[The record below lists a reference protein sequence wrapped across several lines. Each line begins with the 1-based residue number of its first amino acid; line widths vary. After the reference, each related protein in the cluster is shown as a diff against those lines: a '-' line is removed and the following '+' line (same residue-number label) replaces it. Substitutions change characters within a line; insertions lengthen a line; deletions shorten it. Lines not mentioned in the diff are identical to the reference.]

1 MAEWFEVWFNTEEYL
16 KVYRHRNEA
25 EAEKLV
31 NLILGNINIKSGSDV
46 IDLACGAGRHSI
58 LFAEKGFSVTAVD
71 LSAHLLNVAKR
82 RAIEQGLKIN
92 FVNADLRYFCIAS
105 KFDLVMNL
113 FTSFGYFESD
123 EENFSLFSTAFE
135 LLKNNGNFVLDYFN
149 TDFVRKNFIPYSE
162 EIIGG
167 EKVIQE
173 RKIVGNRVIKNI
185 KIARNG
191 TSKKYMESVRMYS
204 YEELISAVK
213 NKNLKIKKIFGDL
226 NGSKFDLNY
235 SPRIIIISSK

>member
-191 TSKKYMESVRMYS
+191 TSKKYMG
-204 YEELISAVK
+204 ICK
-213 NKNLKIKKIFGDL
+213 NVFL
-226 NGSKFDLNY
+226 
-235 SPRIIIISSK
+235 